1 MTGNEKI
8 YHDSLLGFWLERLGG
23 WEWHSLKWER
33 LREEQVGEEERKPQ
47 LLVGTWGFD
56 MSVRRDGPCAVSR

>member
-8 YHDSLLGFWLERLGG
+8 YHDSLLGFWLEQLGG

-33 LREEQVGEEERKPQ
+33 LREEQVREEERKPQ
-47 LLVGTWGFD
+47 LLAGTWGFD
-56 MSVRRDGPCAVSR
+56 MPVR